1 MNIHNSHRAEAAASF
16 KAIGILAGI
25 LLFVWLA
32 PAPPGIA
39 GIAGYLVLH
48 NLMEVAAICV
58 ATMIF
63 AIGWNTSQHRHSG
76 NVLILACI
84 FLGVALLDFTHAM
97 SFTGMPDFITPSSEE
112 KSIHFWLA
120 ARSLAAAGLL
130 LVAFRSW
137 QSPARTNRYF
147 MLSSVLLLTL
157 LIHEV
162 LLFYPHIIPTTFVP
176 GTGLTLFK
184 VYYEYFLI
192 AVYLLTALLFLR
204 QLGKPRSFNA
214 SSMFA
219 AAVILAMSEFFFT
232 LYAEVTDLYN
242 LVGHFYKIAA
252 YVFLYRALFV
262 ETVQY
267 PFLQLETAKEQLQAT
282 IDTLPDLLFRMN
294 LSGEYLEVHASTENL
309 LSNPAHEL
317 LGHKVSEVMSAEN
330 AAIVINALQEAA
342 AKGMSRGQRIE
353 LQSQD
358 GSTHWFELSVAR
370 MRHGESVAPDLLVLS
385 RDITESMRNEEA
397 LKREADMNAALLSLQ
412 NAAENRDEKAFM
424 QYGVETAERITG
436 SRISFIHFINEDQ
449 ETIELATWSQRTIDA
464 SHLALPETHY
474 PISKAGIW
482 ANALRQRKPVIIN
495 DYANEPGRHG
505 LPEGHGQLVRML
517 SLPVIENG
525 LVRMIIGVG
534 NKGADY
540 TGKDAELLQI
550 IAEAIWRIAN
560 KRRTNE
566 LLHKLT
572 MAVEQSPNSIVITN
586 LDAEIEYVNPAFT
599 AASGYTLQEAM
610 GKNPRVLQSGK
621 TAKEVYDEMWA
632 TLTKGKAWRGELIN
646 RSKQGNE
653 YIERTVIYPVRNDE
667 GVITNYLSHKENITA
682 QKLAEQR
689 INQLMQYDAL
699 TGLPNRDSLLH
710 MMKRAID
717 LARMQAQALAVMW
730 INIDHFKQIND
741 SISHELGD
749 AVLQELT
756 LRLSHVMHG
765 DHYLSRISGDHF
777 VLVAPDTDEHIAP
790 MLAQQ
795 LLAAMDEPFKVKGH
809 ELNITL
815 SLGIALYPTDGESIS
830 DLLKNSEQAMYKM
843 KREGRNGYRF
853 FTSDLQE
860 NSARILALGSALKHA
875 VTRNQLRLVYQPQF
889 DLKQNKLI
897 GVEALLRW
905 SHPEYGD
912 ISPAEFIPIAES
924 YGLIPDIGNWVIRT
938 ALLQLKEWQARELPE
953 MTVAVNLSAIQF
965 EQPQLADDTMH
976 LVEEAGV
983 SPALLELELT
993 EAVAMRDSEHAAE
1006 IINQLHAKGFKLS
1019 IDDFGTGYSSLSYLK
1034 RFEIHKLKID
1044 QSFVRDLAADE
1055 SDRAIVDAIIQMS
1068 ESLGLTTIAEGV
1080 ETEEQLEILKQKGC
1094 DQIQGYYYSRPLAP
1108 DMLEAFIA
1116 DRKNKP
1122 SI

>member
-1 MNIHNSHRAEAAASF
+1 MNIHDSHRAEATTSF
-16 KAIGILAGI
+16 KTIGILMGI

-32 PAPPGIA
+32 PTPPGLA

-84 FLGVALLDFTHAM
+84 FLGVALLDFSHAM
-97 SFTGMPDFITPSSEE
+97 SFAGMPDLITPSSEE
-112 KSIHFWLA
+112 KSINFWLA
-120 ARSLAAAGLL
+120 ARSLAVLGLL
-130 LVAFRSW
+130 IVAFRPW
-137 QSPARTNRYF
+137 QQPCRTNRYV
-147 MLSSVLLLTL
+147 MLSAVLLLSALLHALL
-157 LIHEV
+157 LIHPN
-162 LLFYPHIIPTTFVP
+162 LLPDTFES
-176 GTGLTLFK
+176 GSGLTAFK
-184 VYYEYFLI
+184 VNYEYALI
-192 AVYLLTALLFLR
+192 ALNLLAAGFFLR
-204 QLGKPRSFNA
+204 QMAKPRSFNA
-214 SSMFA
+214 SHLFA

-317 LGHKVSEVMSAEN
+317 LGHKASEVMSAEN

-342 AKGMSRGQRIE
+342 AKGMARGQRIE
-353 LQSQD
+353 LLSQD
-358 GSTHWFELSVAR
+358 GSTRWFELSVSR
-370 MRHGESVAPDLLVLS
+370 MGNQASASPDLLVLS
-385 RDITESMRNEEA
+385 RDITENMRGEQA
-397 LKREADMNAALLSLQ
+397 MKREADLNAALLSLQ
-412 NAAENRDEKAFM
+412 NSAESRDEKGFM

-436 SRISFIHFINEDQ
+436 SRISFVHFINEDQ
-449 ETIELATWSQRTIDA
+449 ETIELAAWSQRTLDA

-482 ANALRQRKPVIIN
+482 ADALRQRKSVIIN
-495 DYANEPGRHG
+495 DYAKEPGRHG

-534 NKGADY
+534 NKDSDY
-540 TGKDAELLQI
+540 TSKDAELLQI

-599 AASGYTLQEAM
+599 TASGYSSQEAM
-610 GKNPRVLQSGK
+610 GKNPRILQSGK
-621 TAKEVYDEMWA
+621 TAKEVYDDMWA
-632 TLTKGKAWRGELIN
+632 TLTKGKVWRGELIN

-653 YIERTVIYPVRNDE
+653 YIERTVIYPVRNEE

-717 LARMQAQALAVMW
+717 LARIQTQTLAVIW
-730 INIDHFKQIND
+730 INIDNFKQIND
-741 SISHELGD
+741 SISHEVGD

-756 LRLSHVMHG
+756 LRLSQAVHG

-795 LLAAMDEPFKVKGH
+795 LLATMDEPFKIKSH

-815 SLGIALYPTDGESIS
+815 SLGIALYPTDGVSIS
-830 DLLKNSEQAMYKM
+830 DLLKNSEQAMYRM

-853 FTSDLQE
+853 FTADLQE

-875 VTRNQLRLVYQPQF
+875 VSRNQLRLVYQPQF
-889 DLKQNKLI
+889 DLQQNKLI

-912 ISPAEFIPIAES
+912 VSPAEFIPIAES

-965 EQPQLADDTMH
+965 EQAQVADNIMH

-983 SPALLELELT
+983 SAELLELEMT

-1034 RFEIHKLKID
+1034 RFEIQKLKID
-1044 QSFVRDLAADE
+1044 QSFVRDLATNE
-1055 SDRAIVDAIIQMS
+1055 SDQAIVDAIIQMS
-1068 ESLGLTTIAEGV
+1068 ESLGLATIAEGV

-1094 DQIQGYYYSRPLAP
+1094 GQIQGYYYSCPLSP
-1108 DMLEAFIA
+1108 DALETFIVEHQ
-1116 DRKNKP
+1116 NK
-1122 SI
+1122 S